1 MSEKRPSMFAPVKQ
15 RSFRNLFIGSLF
27 SDSANWLD
35 MTALAVVIAY
45 EWGMGATEIAYM
57 MIVLSLPWIFL
68 GPLVAVW
75 ADRLPRRALMV
86 ICVLIRACLILGL
99 FFVPNLYAMLCLV
112 FLRATVATLYNPA
125 RMSAIRSLVDEEMLP
140 QALSLGQ
147 MSMYL
152 TQVGA
157 PMLGGALIPL
167 IGARQ
172 VFLVEVGFLLLAA
185 LFLSFMP
192 PLKSEAADP
201 NKERAPH
208 FWKQFAEGIGHVR
221 SKRILSV
228 SIILMTI
235 GMFIVML
242 YDGMLVIWTK
252 DIGLGEHAFGYLIS
266 ALGIGSVVGALL
278 MGSLP
283 KWHNKPLHTLVALAL
298 VCGLLNSVIGL
309 GGLSIF
315 SLDLWLWF
323 LFFMFFGVFSAAAT
337 IPFSYIIQ
345 KETPGHLIGRVTG
358 VSASTQAAS
367 MLLAPATGA
376 WLTSYIKIGGTL
388 LAAGLFMAVI
398 AVFVLMFLTRI
409 LREKAGK
416 VTETTA
422 PSA

>member
-1 MSEKRPSMFAPVKQ
+1 MSQKKSMFAPVKQ

-45 EWGMGATEIAYM
+45 EWGMGATQIASM
-57 MIVLSLPWIFL
+57 MIVLAIPWIFI
-68 GPLVAVW
+68 GPVVAVW

-86 ICVLIRACLILGL
+86 TCVLIRAVLILGL
-99 FFVPNLYAMLCLV
+99 FFVPNLYAMLALV

-125 RMSAIRSLVDEEMLP
+125 RMSAIRTLVADDMLP

-172 VFLVEVGFLLLAA
+172 VFLVEIVFLLVAVAFIAML
-185 LFLSFMP
+185 P
-192 PLKSEAADP
+192 PLRSEAVDGD
-201 NKERAPH
+201 RSPH
-208 FWKQFAEGIGHVR
+208 FWTQFMEGIVHVK

-228 SIILMTI
+228 SIVLMSI
-235 GMFIVML
+235 GMFIVLL

-252 DIGLGEHAFGYLIS
+252 DIGLGEHAFGYLVS
-266 ALGIGSVVGALL
+266 ALGIGSVVGAFA
-278 MGSLP
+278 MGSIP
-283 KWHNKPLHTLVALAL
+283 RWHEKPLHALVALAM
-298 VCGLLNSVIGL
+298 VCGLLDVVIGL
-309 GGLSIF
+309 GGLGYINAGLAMWF
-315 SLDLWLWF
+315 VYF
-323 LFFMFFGVFSAAAT
+323 LFFGIFSAAAT

-345 KETPGHLIGRVTG
+345 KETPKHLIARVSG
-358 VSASTQAAS
+358 VSTATQAAS
-367 MLLAPATGA
+367 MLLAPAVGA
-376 WLTSYIKIGGTL
+376 WMTSLIGIGGTFA
-388 LAAGLFMAVI
+388 AAGLFMAII
-398 AVFVLMFLTRI
+398 AVLVLLMLNRI
-409 LREKAGK
+409 LQEKKG
-416 VTETTA
+416 VGGETTA